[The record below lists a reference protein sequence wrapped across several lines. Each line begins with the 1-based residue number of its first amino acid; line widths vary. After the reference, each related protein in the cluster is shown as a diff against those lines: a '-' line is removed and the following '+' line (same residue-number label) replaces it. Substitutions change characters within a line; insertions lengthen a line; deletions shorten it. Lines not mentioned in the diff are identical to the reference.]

1 MNFENYTD
9 KAKGF
14 LQEAQSM
21 AVRRGNPQILAEH
34 LGIALVS
41 DGAGVGSQLIQAAS
55 GNAHTIK
62 SALEV
67 ILSKV
72 PSVQGGQCNAGPS
85 LLQSLEA
92 AQTFSK
98 QVGDTFVTVEALLY
112 GVFSTLDARAVHGP
126 ELSALQQAIQTMRK
140 GRAAHTASA
149 DANYDALEKYTK
161 DVTELARKG
170 KLDPVIGR
178 EEEIRRTIQVLSR
191 RSKNNPVLIG
201 EPGVGKTAVVE
212 GLAQRIASGDVPD
225 TMRNMRIMALD
236 LGGML
241 AGSKYRGDFEE
252 RLKAVLDEV
261 TQGSGDIVLFIDELH
276 TLVGAGK
283 TDGAMDASNMLK
295 PALSRG
301 ELHCIGATTLK
312 EYREY
317 IEKDGALAR
326 RFQPVFVEE
335 PSVEE
340 TISILRGLRERY
352 ELHHG
357 GIRITDSALVSAA
370 TLADRYINDRFLP
383 DKAIDLIDEAAS
395 RLRME
400 VHSKPEALDE
410 LDRRIMQLRIEK
422 EALKKET
429 DEASKARLDKCLNE
443 LANLEEQ
450 SRHLTA
456 QWEEERSALKSAQSV
471 KTELEKARSELAQ
484 AQKDSQWE
492 KASKIMYST
501 IPELEQKIREESE
514 KSSTAL
520 LREEVTEGDVASIVS
535 RWTGVPVDKM
545 LTEER
550 EKLLNMEGLLRQRV
564 VGQKEAVAA
573 VSRAICR
580 ARAGLSDLSRP
591 MGSFLF
597 LGPTGVGKTELAKA
611 LAEFL
616 FDDDTAMV
624 RIDMSEYM
632 EKHAVSRL
640 IGAPPGYVGYEEGG
654 VLTEAVRRRP
664 YQIILLDEVEKAHSD
679 VFNLFLQ
686 ILDDGRLTDSQGRVV
701 NFRNT
706 LLILTSN
713 LGSQFLMQDHDHVIS
728 DCTRAQVMETV
739 RQIFRPEFLNRLD
752 DILFFH
758 RLTQENMGQVVHI
771 QLDRVHR
778 LLATKRIA
786 LSLEEAAIECLARV
800 GFEPEYGARPL
811 KRAIQRMI
819 LDPLSTF
826 ILEGKLKEGQKV
838 FVKAEHGDRIGF
850 DIQSV

>member
-1 MNFENYTD
+1 MNFEHYTE
-9 KAKGF
+9 KAKAF
-14 LQEAQSM
+14 LQEAQSL
-21 AVRRGNPQILAEH
+21 AVTAGHPQILAEH
-34 LGIALVS
+34 LALVLIK
-41 DGAGVGSQLIQAAS
+41 DSQGMATALINASSLNAAQIIS
-55 GNAHTIK
+55 E
-62 SALEV
+62 LERLLRKIPPV
-67 ILSKV
+67 K
-72 PSVQGGQCNAGPS
+72 GGQCSAGTS
-85 LLQSLEA
+85 LLQALSEA
-92 AQTFSK
+92 QSCS
-98 QVGDTFVTVEALLY
+98 QRLGDTFVTAETLLY
-112 GVFSTLDARAVHGP
+112 GALKVLDLDISPKLDAVILEKSIQ
-126 ELSALQQAIQTMRK
+126 ELRK
-140 GRAAHTASA
+140 GKNAHSASS
-149 DANYDALEKYTK
+149 DAHYNAIEKYTK
-161 DVTELARKG
+161 DVTALAHQG

-212 GLAQRIASGDVPD
+212 GLAQRIASRDVPD
-225 TMRNMRIMALD
+225 TLRNTRIMALD
-236 LGGML
+236 LGAML
-241 AGSKYRGDFEE
+241 AGSKFRGEFEE
-252 RLKAVLDEV
+252 RLKAVLDEI
-261 TQGSGDIVLFIDELH
+261 THSQGEIILFIDELH

-295 PALSRG
+295 PPLARG

-312 EYREY
+312 EYRQY

-335 PSVEE
+335 PSVAE

-357 GIRITDSALVSAA
+357 GIRITDTALVSAA
-370 TLADRYINDRFLP
+370 TLSDRYINDRFLP

-410 LDRRIMQLRIEK
+410 IDRRIVQLRIEK
-422 EALKKET
+422 EALKKESDPAART
-429 DEASKARLDKCLNE
+429 RLEACLKE

-450 SRHLTA
+450 SRTLGT
-456 QWEEERSALKSAQSV
+456 QWEQDRTALRSAQTL
-471 KTELEKARSELAQ
+471 KTELEKARTNLAQ
-484 AQKDSQWE
+484 AQKESQWE
-492 KASKIMYST
+492 KASKLMYSV
-501 IPELEQKIREESE
+501 IPDLESRIKSEREKGSP
-514 KSSTAL
+514 AL
-520 LREEVTEGDVASIVS
+520 LKEEVTEGDIAAIVS
-535 RWTGVPVDKM
+535 RWTGVPIDKI
-545 LTEER
+545 LTQER
-550 EKLLNMEGLLRQRV
+550 QKLLQMEGVLRQRV
-564 VGQKEAVAA
+564 VGQDSAVSA

-580 ARAGLSDLSRP
+580 ARVGLADAGRP

-616 FDDDTAMV
+616 FDDDTAML

-632 EKHAVSRL
+632 EKHSVSRL

-664 YQIILLDEVEKAHSD
+664 YQLILLDEVEKAHGD

-701 NFRNT
+701 GFNNT

-713 LGSQFLMQDHDHVIS
+713 LGSQYMMQDTHQDLS
-728 DCTRAQVMETV
+728 SKTRSQVMEVV
-739 RQIFRPEFLNRLD
+739 RQAFRPEFLNRLD

-758 RLTQENMGQVVHI
+758 RLTEDHMSQVVHI

-778 LLATKRIA
+778 LLAPKRIR
-786 LSLEEAAIECLARV
+786 LHLDSKVINLLAKE

-811 KRAIQRMI
+811 KRVIQRRV
-819 LDPLSTF
+819 LDPLSIL
-826 ILEGKLKEGQKV
+826 ILEETLHDGQDVFGKMVDGEIV
-838 FVKAEHGDRIGF
+838 FQPHG
-850 DIQSV
+850 

>member
-34 LGIALVS
+34 LGLALVF
-41 DGAGVGSQLIQAAS
+41 DEGGVGSQLIHAAS
-55 GNAHTIK
+55 GDAKAVK
-62 SALEV
+62 SALEAV
-67 ILSKV
+67 LSKT
-72 PSVQGGQCNAGPS
+72 PSVQGGQCSAGPS
-85 LLQSLEA
+85 LLQALEA
-92 AQTFSK
+92 AQKFAK
-98 QVGDTFVTVEALLY
+98 EVGDTFITVEALLY
-112 GVFSTLDARAVHGP
+112 GVFSVLDTQAIRAP
-126 ELSALQQAIQTMRK
+126 QSSALQKAIQDMRK
-140 GRAAHTASA
+140 GRSAHTASA
-149 DANYDALEKYTK
+149 DANYDALKKYTK
-161 DVTELARKG
+161 DVTELARSG

-225 TMRNMRIMALD
+225 TMRSMRIMALD

-370 TLADRYINDRFLP
+370 TLSDRYINDRFLP

-429 DEASKARLDKCLNE
+429 DEASKERLDKCLSE

-450 SRHLTA
+450 SRHMTA
-456 QWEEERSALKSAQSV
+456 QWEEERSALKSSQNLKAD
-471 KTELEKARSELAQ
+471 LEKARNDLAQ

-501 IPELEQKIREESE
+501 IPELERKLREEAE
-514 KSSTAL
+514 KSKTAL
-520 LREEVTEGDVASIVS
+520 LREEVTEGDVAAIVS

-564 VGQKEAVAA
+564 VGQDEAVAS
-573 VSRAICR
+573 VSRAVCR

-713 LGSQFLMQDHDHVIS
+713 LGSQFLMQNHDPVIS
-728 DCTRAQVMETV
+728 QRTKDQVMEVV
-739 RQIFRPEFLNRLD
+739 RQTFRPEFLNRLD
-752 DILFFH
+752 DVLFFH
-758 RLTQENMGQVVHI
+758 RLTQGHMGQVVRI

-778 LLATKRIA
+778 LLAGKRIV
-786 LSLEEAAIECLARV
+786 LNLEEEVIDFLARE

-811 KRAIQRMI
+811 KRVIQRMI
-819 LDPLSTF
+819 LDPLSTL
-826 ILEGKLKEGQKV
+826 ILEGKLKEGQTVLAKTSHRNAIE
-838 FVKAEHGDRIGF
+838 FELHG
-850 DIQSV
+850 